1 MSRLVAV
8 GDGVRPQGVHG
19 ALRVRPWLEDAEA
32 YRRIEEV
39 FLQSDPGRK
48 LEVESFHMAGK
59 GSVVWKFRGV
69 DSPEEAD
76 ALRGAVFLAERALLP
91 GEAEGVL
98 YWEDFEGAEAVD
110 ESGALL
116 GRFEDM
122 FGAGG
127 NDVLVVRTP
136 EGRELLLP
144 ALREVLLRRVGSRW
158 VVRPPKMDERMDE
171 GMDEAG
177 ETASEEEGPDA
188 L

>member
-8 GDGVRPQGVHG
+8 GEGMRPQGLRG
-19 ALRVRPWLEDAEA
+19 ALRVRPWLEDMRA
-32 YRRIEEV
+32 YGRIGEV

-48 LEVESFHMAGK
+48 LEIESFHQGGK

-69 DSPEEAD
+69 DSPEAAD
-76 ALRGAVFLAERALLP
+76 ALRGAVFLAERGVLP
-91 GEAEGVL
+91 GEPEGVL

-110 ESGALL
+110 EAGILL

-127 NDVLVVRTP
+127 NDILVVRTP
-136 EGRELLLP
+136 DERELLLP
-144 ALREVLLRRVGSRW
+144 ALREVLLRREGNRW
-158 VVRPPKMDERMDE
+158 VVRPPR
-171 GMDEAG
+171 MDEAG
-177 ETASEEEGPDA
+177 ETGAEEEEGGDA

>member
-8 GDGVRPQGVHG
+8 GEGVRPQGVRG
-19 ALRVRPWLEDAEA
+19 ALRVRPWLEDAAA
-32 YRRIEEV
+32 YGRIGEV

-48 LEVESFHMAGK
+48 LEVESFHLAGK

-69 DSPEEAD
+69 DTPEAAG
-76 ALRGAVFLAERALLP
+76 ALRGAVFLAARASLP

-116 GRFEDM
+116 GRFEDL

-127 NDVLVVRTP
+127 NDVLVVRAP
-136 EGRELLLP
+136 GGEELLLP
-144 ALREVLLRRVGSRW
+144 ALREVLLRREGSRW
-158 VVRPPKMDERMDE
+158 VVRLPRME
-171 GMDEAG
+171 EPAG
-177 ETASEEEGPDA
+177 EEEGPDA